1 VSAGVSDF
9 TFLCKRLIATSTTL
23 FSFSLLRPIS
33 SDATAKAK
41 LASAAS
47 WVAPSSIPQ
56 KFMLSPVALWA
67 SFRSYPTLCCQ
78 WAVADAAETQK
89 FMLTL

>member
-1 VSAGVSDF
+1 M
-9 TFLCKRLIATSTTL
+9 
-23 FSFSLLRPIS
+23 S

-56 KFMLSPVALWA
+56 KSMFSPVTLWA
-67 SFRSYPTLCCQ
+67 SFGGYPAFGCQ